1 MAKLFNGMIPFASAI
16 KPTGAQPLD
25 DRTVVKSFADL
36 LAEDTFGLAKYNG
49 MLVTV
54 VEDKQVYML
63 TDASNSN
70 LAESWVAVGSNDVK
84 NDLANVTEIV
94 DGISTDIETI
104 KANIT
109 EAQSDIETLEETV
122 KNINIPVLDVEFN
135 GQSVVDENGVASI
148 EVVFPDYTDKFNE
161 LEENI
166 SRIPRFK
173 ITVVESLPTEDISET
188 TVYLVK
194 DMNGDNNLYSEYI
207 YVNGEWEIL
216 GKYKVDL
223 TNYYTKEEVDALG
236 GNDIAVGEDIKDG
249 ETIIH
254 SADKKI
260 STVLQEIQANIIEA
274 KTNAYTG
281 VIAGNG
287 IDVKPADSKTQQ
299 VVSVKVSTEE
309 GNLITSNSNGI
320 YAAMYYEGDDIDP
333 DEPQS
338 IDYKSVLEKGG
349 EITLENDYEVVNSIV
364 LSNVDTVVDL
374 NNKAVQAGLFTE
386 QNGSIVK
393 GDSDSYVFWVKDGAT
408 LELNGD
414 GIVQSQPAAYS
425 MAVWA
430 QGGTVTINGGTYIN
444 AGEGS
449 DLIYASNG
457 GKVYIY
463 DGIFK
468 PCEIQTGV
476 SGTSQKYCALN
487 IKDKDREIS
496 EIKVY
501 GGTFYGFNPANNTSE
516 GPNTNFVADGY
527 ESVEIEPG
535 VWKVISK

>member
-374 NNKAVQAGLFTE
+374 NNKVVQAGLFTE

>member
-63 TDASNSN
+63 ADASNSN

-173 ITVVESLPTEDISET
+173 ITVVESLPAEDISET

-194 DMNGDNNLYSEYI
+194 DMNGYNNLYS
-207 YVNGEWEIL
+207 
-216 GKYKVDL
+216 
-223 TNYYTKEEVDALG
+223 
-236 GNDIAVGEDIKDG
+236 
-249 ETIIH
+249 
-254 SADKKI
+254 
-260 STVLQEIQANIIEA
+260 
-274 KTNAYTG
+274 
-281 VIAGNG
+281 
-287 IDVKPADSKTQQ
+287 
-299 VVSVKVSTEE
+299 
-309 GNLITSNSNGI
+309 
-320 YAAMYYEGDDIDP
+320 
-333 DEPQS
+333 
-338 IDYKSVLEKGG
+338 
-349 EITLENDYEVVNSIV
+349 
-364 LSNVDTVVDL
+364 
-374 NNKAVQAGLFTE
+374 
-386 QNGSIVK
+386 
-393 GDSDSYVFWVKDGAT
+393 
-408 LELNGD
+408 
-414 GIVQSQPAAYS
+414 
-425 MAVWA
+425 
-430 QGGTVTINGGTYIN
+430 
-444 AGEGS
+444 
-449 DLIYASNG
+449 
-457 GKVYIY
+457 
-463 DGIFK
+463 
-468 PCEIQTGV
+468 
-476 SGTSQKYCALN
+476 
-487 IKDKDREIS
+487 
-496 EIKVY
+496 
-501 GGTFYGFNPANNTSE
+501 
-516 GPNTNFVADGY
+516 
-527 ESVEIEPG
+527 
-535 VWKVISK
+535 

>member
-70 LAESWVAVGSNDVK
+70 IAESWVAVGSNDVK

-173 ITVVESLPTEDISET
+173 ITVVESLPAEDISET

-260 STVLQEIQANIIEA
+260 STVLQEIQANITEA

-349 EITLENDYEVVNSIV
+349 KITLENDYEVVNSIV

-516 GPNTNFVADGY
+516 GPDTNFVADGY